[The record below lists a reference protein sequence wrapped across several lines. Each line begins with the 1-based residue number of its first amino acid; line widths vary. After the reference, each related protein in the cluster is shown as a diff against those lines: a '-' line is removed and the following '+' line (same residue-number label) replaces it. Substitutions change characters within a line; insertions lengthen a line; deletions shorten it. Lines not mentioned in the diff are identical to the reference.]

1 MLSICEAQHKKTE
14 DKKMMNSVN
23 GVNDLGV
30 GMMSTGM
37 MWGMGLICLLLVLL
51 LVLGLGALIKYLFF
65 DNQRK

>member
-1 MLSICEAQHKKTE
+1 
-14 DKKMMNSVN
+14 MMNSVN

>member
-1 MLSICEAQHKKTE
+1 
-14 DKKMMNSVN
+14 MMNSVN
-23 GVNDLGV
+23 GVNGM
-30 GMMSTGM
+30 GEMMSTGM